1 VNPAKIG
8 TAVGAHVPP
17 DAPKADIQLQILGL
31 LRIWHRDVE
40 LDAGPRQQAYL
51 LALLLARA
59 GRPLSVDSLIDL
71 IWGDPELAV
80 RTVERRT
87 LNLEHPNAYYL
98 DIFARLCWCWAR
110 ARTGDDPHAAAAEA
124 ETILTRH
131 LLSPPMGGVA
141 FNCALVADALLAADD
156 PAGAARAL
164 DLAEESLHTYGQR
177 HAEGLILFLRARL
190 LQSRGEP
197 AAAVREAA
205 ERGGALSVER
215 EAYLF
220 GTRAEELLAAL
231 TQR

>member
-110 ARTGDDPHAAAAEA
+110 ARTGDDPHAAATEA

-141 FNCALVADALLAADD
+141 FNCALVPMPSSPPTIRPELPARWTSPRNPCTPTDNAMRRASSCSCARDCCNPAASL
-156 PAGAARAL
+156 PRRCVRRPSGAAHCRSSGRRTCSGRAPR
-164 DLAEESLHTYGQR
+164 SFSPH
-177 HAEGLILFLRARL
+177 
-190 LQSRGEP
+190 
-197 AAAVREAA
+197 
-205 ERGGALSVER
+205 
-215 EAYLF
+215 
-220 GTRAEELLAAL
+220 
-231 TQR
+231 